1 VSGAESRSR
10 ALGVA
15 TAALLCVGVMALR
28 GWQNRDVF
36 YDRFNLPAFDG
47 HVYAAMAEEP
57 RVFTIAPW
65 GYRLLMPWLVHVSPW
80 NAARGFGRL
89 GNVALLLTGLAAF
102 AMLRRL
108 GSGAISSAL
117 AAAALLASDPVARIV
132 RYRLLVEPLTL
143 LIETVFLL
151 AVAARVPWPV
161 LALVGVLGT
170 ASKEFFLL
178 LLPVVFLARL
188 TDGWKRAALETAGV
202 IAPSLALTLVLR
214 YWWTPYLSSPP
225 GGFPPIVERL
235 RLWALTQP
243 GSFALLAIVAVV
255 AGIGAVR
262 AQARPWKWAFVY
274 VATVAFAAPFLNPSD
289 FSAPD
294 LPRLHV
300 YVLPPLLPF
309 VLLALD
315 RVVKHVGDEAPIA
328 TLPKGWQVAAF
339 LATAA
344 LVVSPF
350 LLLDRYRRV
359 DLRGDG
365 DAARVLATCRGTLMA
380 AERLTRGET
389 VEQQAVRAAV
399 DDTNESKTRWYVRE
413 GWEARAD
420 GVAMT
425 ATRAT
430 LIVPARPPRAT
441 EASLVF
447 GSDPGPA
454 LRASLDGRALTLT
467 RTEAGITVRL
477 PANALVRGD
486 NLLTL
491 ERDAGSPAPQ
501 LQALLLRPLP

>member
-1 VSGAESRSR
+1 VPAGQDRSR
-10 ALGVA
+10 AFGIAL
-15 TAALLCVGVMALR
+15 AALLCVAVVGAR
-28 GWQNRDVF
+28 AYQNRDVV

-80 NAARGFGRL
+80 NAARGFERL
-89 GNVALLLTGLAAF
+89 GNVALLLTGLVAF

-108 GSGAISSAL
+108 GNGAIASAVT
-117 AAAALLASDPVARIV
+117 AGALLASDPVARIL

-151 AVAARVPWPV
+151 ALAARVPWPV

-178 LLPVVFLARL
+178 LLPAVFLARMAQ
-188 TDGWKRAALETAGV
+188 GWKRAAVETAGV
-202 IAPSLALTLVLR
+202 IAASLALTLVLR

-225 GGFPPIVERL
+225 GGFPPIFERL

-243 GSFALLAIVAVV
+243 GSATLLLVV
-255 AGIGAVR
+255 AAVATLGAVR
-262 AQARPWKWAFVY
+262 AQARPWRWAFVY
-274 VATVAFAAPFLNPSD
+274 VAAVAFAAPFLNPSD

-309 VLLALD
+309 VLLAVD
-315 RVVKHVGDEAPIA
+315 RIARHRGEEATVPTIP
-328 TLPKGWQVAAF
+328 TGWQIASLVAA
-339 LATAA
+339 AA
-344 LVVSPF
+344 VVVSPF
-350 LLLDRYRRV
+350 LLLDRYQRV
-359 DLRGDG
+359 DMRGDG
-365 DAARVLATCRGTLMA
+365 DAARLLATCRGTLRA
-380 AERLTRGET
+380 VDRLARGEE
-389 VEQQAVRAAV
+389 VMQQPVRQEA
-399 DDTNESKTRWYVRE
+399 DEPGEPRLRWYLRD
-413 GWEARAD
+413 GWEA
-420 GVAMT
+420 GEHVATMT

-430 LIVPARPPRAT
+430 LIVPARPPRPLYLGLSFSPGT
-441 EASLVF
+441 F
-447 GSDPGPA
+447 SDVRFSIGGRTLEWTHREDVNIKIPA
-454 LRASLDGRALTLT
+454 
-467 RTEAGITVRL
+467 E
-477 PANALVRGD
+477 ALVRGD

-501 LQALLLRPLP
+501 LRGLLIRPMP